1 MYFHHDRG
9 FLAIFR
15 FLFVSMCALLFCPG
29 CGSVQKPPSVV
40 GSIDLQRYSGTW
52 YEIARYPNRF
62 EKGCEGVTATY
73 RMVEDGSLEVVNRCR
88 RPESEGSIGEIK
100 GRAKIHDEQSPA
112 KFKVTFFWP
121 FYGHYWIIDLA
132 DDYSWAVIG
141 HPRRK
146 YLWILARQAHL
157 EKDVLQKILLRI
169 VDQGYDPERLIYPN
183 QP

>member
-1 MYFHHDRG
+1 
-9 FLAIFR
+9 
-15 FLFVSMCALLFCPG
+15 MCTALLCFG
-29 CGSVQKPPSVV
+29 CGSVKSPPSVV
-40 GSIDLQRYSGTW
+40 GSIDLLRYSGTW

-73 RMVEDGSLEVVNRCR
+73 RLVDDGSLEVINRCR
-88 RPESEGSIGEIK
+88 RLDSGERVSEIK
-100 GRAKIHDEQSPA
+100 GRARISDAQNPA
-112 KFKVTFFWP
+112 KLKVTFFWP
-121 FYGHYWIIDLA
+121 FYGSYWVIELA

-157 EKDVLQKILLRI
+157 EKDQLQKILLRI
-169 VDQGYDPERLIYPN
+169 ANQGYDPEKLIYPK

>member
-1 MYFHHDRG
+1 MAISRSL
-9 FLAIFR
+9 FLIIF
-15 FLFVSMCALLFCPG
+15 AALFCFG
-29 CGSVQKPPSVV
+29 CGRVQKPPRVV

-62 EKGCEGVTATY
+62 EKGCDGVTATY
-73 RMVEDGSLEVVNRCR
+73 RVIENDRLEVINRCR
-88 RPESEGSIGEIK
+88 QVGPGGGIREIR
-100 GRAKIHDEQSPA
+100 GRARVCDENSPA
-112 KFKVTFFWP
+112 KLKVTFFWP
-121 FYGHYWIIDLA
+121 FYGHYWVIDLA

-157 EKDVLQKILLRI
+157 EKDLLEKILERI
-169 VDQGYDPERLIYPN
+169 VDQGYNPERLIYPN